1 LVARA
6 QGIFLALALAGAAC
20 LASCSRSGSR
30 TAQPN
35 VILISLDSCRADHLS
50 GYGYARPTT
59 PNLDTVAAR
68 GAVFLNAYS
77 STSWTLPAHMA
88 LFTAL
93 PDSVHGV
100 NDNGRPALD
109 PARVTLAQQFKA
121 ASYET
126 AAFVS
131 GPYLHAAFGFDRG
144 FDRYVNCTS
153 YPDAKP
159 QGGAGPPQFDPSVHD
174 RSHLDVTNPRL
185 FRAVEGWLETPHER
199 PFFLFIHVWDI
210 HYDYVPPPPFDK
222 RFDPDYRGAVTAADY
237 EKSPAVHKGMD
248 PRDLAHI
255 VALYDGEIAYTD
267 DYLGRLFKRVD
278 DLGLSARTLV
288 VVTADHG
295 EEFFEHGNKG
305 HQKSL
310 YDEVLRIPLIMRWP
324 GHVPEGVRVKEQARI
339 IDIAPTIRALCGLP
353 RNPEGVGVSLVDHL
367 HGRGKDLPAYAELEV
382 ASAHLRLRS
391 IRLPAF
397 KLIWDLLSDRQ
408 MLYDPASDPGET
420 TLLASS
426 APHAAQAAK
435 YLSDW
440 SHYAQSLARSLPQTR
455 GREAAQLPQEVVE
468 KLKSIGYVSSGTA
481 GAGQALPPPPEP
493 PGAPPSAPSP

>member
-1 LVARA
+1 
-6 QGIFLALALAGAAC
+6 
-20 LASCSRSGSR
+20 
-30 TAQPN
+30 

-50 GYGYARPTT
+50 SYGYRRPTT
-59 PNLDTVAAR
+59 PNLDAVAAR
-68 GAVFLNAYS
+68 GALFLNAYS

-131 GPYLHAAFGFDRG
+131 GPYLHASFGFDRG

-153 YPDAKP
+153 YPEAKP
-159 QGGAGPPQFDPSVHD
+159 QRGPRPPEFDPAVHD

-185 FRAVEGWLETPHER
+185 FQAVEAWLGTPHDR
-199 PFFLFIHVWDI
+199 PFFLFVHVWDI

-222 RFDPDYRGAVTAADY
+222 RFDPDYHGLITATDY
-237 EKSPAVHKGMD
+237 EKSPAIHKGMD

-255 VALYDGEIAYTD
+255 VALYDGEIASTD
-267 DYLGRLFKRVD
+267 DYLGRLFKRID
-278 DLGLSARTLV
+278 DLGLAGHTLV

-295 EEFFEHGNKG
+295 DEFFEHGNKG

-339 IDIAPTIRALCGLP
+339 IDIAPTIRALCALP
-353 RNPEGVGVSLVDHL
+353 PNPEGVGVSLVDHL

-382 ASAHLRLRS
+382 ASAPLRLRS
-391 IRLPAF
+391 VRLPAF
-397 KLIWDLLSDRQ
+397 KLIRDLLSDRQ
-408 MLYDPASDPGET
+408 MLYDPLADPGET
-420 TLLASS
+420 ALLPSN
-426 APHAAQAAK
+426 APLAAQASR
-435 YLSDW
+435 YLGDW
-440 SHYAQSLARSLPQTR
+440 SHYVQSLTRSLPHTGGR
-455 GREAAQLPQEVVE
+455 GAAQLPQEVVE
-468 KLKSIGYVSSGTA
+468 KLKSIGYVDSHTG
-481 GAGQALPPPPEP
+481 GAGQALPAPPEP
-493 PGAPPSAPSP
+493 PDAGHPPAARPGATPSAASP

>member
-1 LVARA
+1 MVART
-6 QGIFLALALAGAAC
+6 QRIVSGLVVAGVAA

-30 TAQPN
+30 TEQPN

-50 GYGYARPTT
+50 SYGYQRPTT
-59 PNLDTVAAR
+59 PNLDALAAR
-68 GAVFLNAYS
+68 GALFLNAYS

-100 NDNGRPALD
+100 NANGRPALD

-153 YPDAKP
+153 YPDLNP
-159 QGGAGPPQFDPSVHD
+159 LLGPRRHSIHH
-174 RSHLDVTNPRL
+174 RSHVDVTNPRL
-185 FRAVEGWLETPHER
+185 FRAVEGWLETPHDP

-210 HYDYVPPPPFDK
+210 HYDYIPPPPFDK
-222 RFDPDYRGAVTAADY
+222 RFDPDYQGLVTATDY
-237 EKSPAVHKGMD
+237 EDSPAVHQGMD

-255 VALYDGEIAYTD
+255 VALYDGEIASTD
-267 DYLGRLFKRVD
+267 EYLGRLFKRVE
-278 DLGLSARTLV
+278 DLGLAKRTLI

-310 YDEVLRIPLIMRWP
+310 YDEVLHIPLIMRWP
-324 GHVPEGVRVKEQARI
+324 GRVPERVRVKEQARI
-339 IDIAPTIRALCGLP
+339 IDIAPTLAALCGLP
-353 RNPEGVGVSLVDHL
+353 PNPEAVGVSLVDHL
-367 HGRGKDLPAYAELEV
+367 QGRARDLPAYAELEV
-382 ASAHLRLRS
+382 GQHLRS
-391 IRLPAF
+391 IRMPTF
-397 KLIWDLLSDRQ
+397 KLIWDLVSDRQ
-408 MLYDPASDPGET
+408 TLYDPVADPGET
-420 TLLASS
+420 TVLASS
-426 APHAAQAAK
+426 APIAAPAAK

-440 SHYAQSLARSLPQTR
+440 SHYAQSLARSLPQTKGR
-455 GREAAQLPQEVVE
+455 GAAELPQEVVE
-468 KLKSIGYVSSGTA
+468 KLKAIGYVGSQA
-481 GAGQALPPPPEP
+481 EGAGQALPAPPEP
-493 PGAPPSAPSP
+493 PGPTPGAASP

>member
-1 LVARA
+1 MVARLQRILSGLLVA
-6 QGIFLALALAGAAC
+6 GVAA

-30 TAQPN
+30 TEQPN

-50 GYGYARPTT
+50 SYGYRRPTT
-59 PNLDTVAAR
+59 PNLDALAAR
-68 GAVFLNAYS
+68 GALFLNAYS

-88 LFTAL
+88 LFTSL

-153 YPDAKP
+153 YPDANP
-159 QGGAGPPQFDPSVHD
+159 LLGPRRRAIHD
-174 RSHLDVTNPRL
+174 QSHVDVTNPRL
-185 FRAVEGWLETPHER
+185 FGAVDAWLETPHDR

-210 HYDYVPPPPFDK
+210 HYDYIPPPPFDK
-222 RFDPDYRGAVTAADY
+222 RFDPDYHGLVTATDY
-237 EKSPAVHKGMD
+237 ERSPAIHAGMD
-248 PRDLAHI
+248 PRDLEHI

-278 DLGLSARTLV
+278 ELGLAARTLL

-295 EEFFEHGNKG
+295 DEFFEHGNKG
-305 HQKSL
+305 HQKTL
-310 YDEVLRIPLIMRWP
+310 YDEVLRIPLIMHWP
-324 GHVPEGVRVKEQARI
+324 GRVPERVRVKEQARI

-353 RNPEGVGVSLVDHL
+353 ANPEAVGVSLVDHL

-382 ASAHLRLRS
+382 GRRLRS
-391 IRLPAF
+391 IRMPTF
-397 KLIWDLLSDRQ
+397 KLIWDLVSDRQ
-408 MLYDPASDPGET
+408 MLYDPVADPRET
-420 TLLASS
+420 AVLPSN
-426 APHAAQAAK
+426 APHAAQAST

-455 GREAAQLPQEVVE
+455 GRGTAQLPQEVVE
-468 KLKSIGYVSSGTA
+468 KLKSIGYVGSHTEE
-481 GAGQALPPPPEP
+481 AGQAIPPPPEP
-493 PGAPPSAPSP
+493 PDATPSAASP